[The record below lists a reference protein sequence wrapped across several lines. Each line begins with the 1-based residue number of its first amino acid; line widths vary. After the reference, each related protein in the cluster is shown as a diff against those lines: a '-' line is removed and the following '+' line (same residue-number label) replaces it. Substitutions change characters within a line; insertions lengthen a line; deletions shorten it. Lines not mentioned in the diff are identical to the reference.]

1 MNPKIIVID
10 GKTYNSVNEMP
21 EQVRRKYEQAISMLN
36 DEDRSRIPD
45 AFENNNILG
54 DKNRNNIPDAFE
66 NITSAQTFLSSMK
79 VVVDGKEI
87 NSVDDLPPDARARY
101 DKAMSGLDAN
111 RNGVPDFMEGMIG
124 TPQQTTPVSTSFDT
138 EPSRHSLLTPM
149 VVSPNIAPDTSNGW
163 MLALLG
169 ALVMFVCAAAG
180 VGIWYFFIR

>member
-10 GKTYNSVNEMP
+10 GKMYNSVNEMP
-21 EQVRRKYEQAISMLN
+21 EEVRRKYEQAISMLK
-36 DEDRSRIPD
+36 DEDRNRIPD

-54 DKNRNNIPDAFE
+54 DTNRNSVPDAFE
-66 NITSAQTFLSSMK
+66 NITGAQTFLSGMK

-101 DKAMSGLDAN
+101 DKAMAGLDAN

-124 TPQQTTPVSTSFDT
+124 TPQQTTSVSTSFGT
-138 EPSRHSLLTPM
+138 EPARHASRKPM
-149 VVSPNIAPDTSNGW
+149 PVSPNIAPDTSNGW

-169 ALVMFVCAAAG
+169 AVLMFVCAAAA

>member
-1 MNPKIIVID
+1 MHPRIIVID

-21 EQVRRKYEQAISMLN
+21 EEVRRKYDQAISRLN

-79 VVVDGKEI
+79 IVVDGKEI

-101 DKAMSGLDAN
+101 DKAMTGLD
-111 RNGVPDFMEGMIG
+111 
-124 TPQQTTPVSTSFDT
+124 
-138 EPSRHSLLTPM
+138 
-149 VVSPNIAPDTSNGW
+149 
-163 MLALLG
+163 
-169 ALVMFVCAAAG
+169 
-180 VGIWYFFIR
+180 

>member
-1 MNPKIIVID
+1 MHPRIIVID

-21 EQVRRKYEQAISMLN
+21 EEVRRKYDQAISRLN
-36 DEDRSRIPD
+36 DVDRSRIPD

-66 NITSAQTFLSSMK
+66 NITSARTFLSTMK
-79 VVVDGKEI
+79 IVVDGKEI

-101 DKAMSGLDAN
+101 DKAMTGLDAN

-124 TPQQTTPVSTSFDT
+124 TPQQTAPASTSFGT
-138 EPSRHSLLTPM
+138 EPSRHSSRTPM

-169 ALVMFVCAAAG
+169 ALLMFVCAASA
-180 VGIWYFFIR
+180 VGIWYFFMR

>member
-10 GKTYNSVNEMP
+10 GKPYHSVNEMP
-21 EQVRRKYEQAISMLN
+21 EEVRRKYEQAISMLN
-36 DEDRSRIPD
+36 DEDPSRIPD

-54 DKNRNNIPDAFE
+54 DKNRNNIPDAIE
-66 NITSAQTFLSSMK
+66 NITTASTFLSSMK

-87 NSVDDLPPDARARY
+87 NSVDELPPDARAKY
-101 DKAMSGLDAN
+101 DKAMAGLDAN

-124 TPQQTTPVSTSFDT
+124 APQQTAPVSTSSGI
-138 EPSRHSLLTPM
+138 EPPRHSSRTPM
-149 VVSPNIAPDTSNGW
+149 PVSPNIAPDTSNGW

-169 ALVMFVCAAAG
+169 AALMFVCAAAA